1 MRGRR
6 NCGSCAK
13 RSDVEPIRVVE
24 LRQWSYCPRI
34 VYYHGFMPG
43 AARDTYK
50 MKEGQRAQ
58 ELIERLELRR
68 TLGEYGLSAAE
79 RRFGLRITDEA
90 RGLTGTVDLVLQGV
104 AGASVVDFK
113 LTAGEVGD
121 NHRIQLAGYAVL
133 VESALGLPVDTAFV
147 YRIPDGK
154 VFPVPMTEELRS
166 RVDAAIASIRAM
178 QRDEILP
185 EPTAVRARCIE
196 CEYANFCADVW

>member
-1 MRGRR
+1 
-6 NCGSCAK
+6 
-13 RSDVEPIRVVE
+13 VEPIRVVE

-50 MKEGQRAQ
+50 MKEGLRAQ

-79 RRFGLRITDEA
+79 RQFGVRITDEA
-90 RGLTGTVDLVLQGV
+90 SNLTGMIDLVLKG
-104 AGASVVDFK
+104 AESASVVDFK
-113 LTAGEVGD
+113 LTAGEVGE
-121 NHRIQLAGYAVL
+121 NHRIQLAGYATL
-133 VESALGLPVDTAFV
+133 AEAALGLPVDTAFL

-154 VFPVPMTEELRS
+154 VFPVPITGELRL
-166 RVDAAIASIRAM
+166 RVKSAIESIRAM
-178 QRDEILP
+178 QMNEALP
-185 EPTAVRARCIE
+185 EATLVRARCIE